1 MAVANVAGS
10 WAGARTAAAR
20 GSGFVRVV
28 FLVVVAVLVL
38 RLGWDVAQG
47 R

>member
-1 MAVANVAGS
+1 MAAANVAGS

-20 GSGFVRVV
+20 GSGFVRGV
-28 FLVVVAVLVL
+28 FLCVVAVLIV
-38 RLGWDVAQG
+38 RLGWDVAHG